1 MGLSRMLNNADKIF
15 GTHRVNRDYWNISAL
30 RLADQANAVFGDL
43 YASSWPSI
51 RSLRKFTAILLVM
64 MSLGRFSGYVFG
76 RRFSLRRRRPD
87 FLQLVHG
94 PRKGHLFY
102 LWLSINC
109 GMELMTLFAGPIAC
123 TPVVA
128 NDRRARAAPTLPRSR
143 AAWCLGGKCPG
154 GRRCRID
161 LSDDHGRRTRSCRP
175 DGKSW
180 SRVPLRPAGHPA
192 PRWLACATS
201 LWCRPS
207 LPTRNPA
214 AAPR

>member
-1 MGLSRMLNNADKIF
+1 MAVDQIIAEIYCHFTCDDEPGPFQWIRVRPPFFSSSTAPGF
-15 GTHRVNRDYWNISAL
+15 PPTGTWAPQG
-30 RLADQANAVFGDL
+30 APF
-43 YASSWPSI
+43 
-51 RSLRKFTAILLVM
+51 LLVA
-64 MSLGRFSGYVFG
+64 LHK
-76 RRFSLRRRRPD
+76 LR
-87 FLQLVHG
+87 HG
-94 PRKGHLFY
+94 VNDSVR
-102 LWLSINC
+102 
-109 GMELMTLFAGPIAC
+109 GPKC
-123 TPVVA
+123 PVPPVVA
-128 NDRRARAAPTLPRSR
+128 DSERAARCMRLFHFSEWICISQNFSDRRARAAPTLPRSR

-180 SRVPLRPAGHPA
+180 SRVLLRPAGHPA
-192 PRWLACATS
+192 PRRLACATS